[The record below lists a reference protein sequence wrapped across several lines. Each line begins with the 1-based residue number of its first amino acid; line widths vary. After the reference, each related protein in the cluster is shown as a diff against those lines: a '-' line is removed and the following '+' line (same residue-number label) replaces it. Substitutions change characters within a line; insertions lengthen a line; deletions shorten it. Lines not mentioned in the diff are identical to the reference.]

1 MPKLKPKK
9 NVEREERIENE
20 IIVDAHDSEE
30 QAMGWYSYLEE
41 NLYFPFTAKCV
52 AEREISLLDKG
63 VEVEV
68 VGMASEDT
76 CRHEM
81 FVTLPYKRREL
92 AVPLSQLKPYTSTDK
107 DTKEAVADWHYWLG
121 QGYEL

>member
-1 MPKLKPKK
+1 MPKPKK
-9 NVEREERIENE
+9 TVEREERIENE

-52 AEREISLLDKG
+52 AEREISLLEKG
-63 VEVEV
+63 DGAEVLD
-68 VGMASEDT
+68 MASEDA
-76 CRHEM
+76 CQHEM

-92 AVPLSQLKPYTSTDK
+92 AVPLSQLKPVASTDK
-107 DTKEAVADWHYWLG
+107 DTKEAVADWHYWID
-121 QGYEL
+121 QGYML